1 MPYLYGAGAYGYASP
16 YYGAYSYP
24 SAYYGAAYASPYY
37 GAYSSYYSPY
47 SYAGYGYGYGG
58 LYGRGYYSPSQ
69 PKDDCQAMAAELIRG
84 DMGPEPAAP
93 PHFVAPRG
101 GAERLY
107 PLGSHSFLVGTVCTT
122 ERRTRGGV
130 Q

>member
-84 DMGPEPAAP
+84 SPA
-93 PHFVAPRG
+93 F
-101 GAERLY
+101 
-107 PLGSHSFLVGTVCTT
+107 
-122 ERRTRGGV
+122 RRTAGRRGASLPAWQSFFFGWDCLYY
-130 Q
+130 